1 MKMNRL
7 EKLIMDNPV
16 RWAIQRY
23 YARPVLQ
30 RISHGAKAGRALE
43 IGCGIGAGIEIIF
56 EHFGATSVDAFDLDP
71 ELVEQARSRVERAGI
86 ASASARGQR
95 VDGDA
100 TASGRVRL
108 WVGSATAIAAPDEA
122 YDSVFAFGV
131 LHHLP
136 DWRAGLAECVRVLR
150 PGGVMFA
157 EESYARFIT
166 HPIWRRVMDHPQ
178 EDRFEH
184 DQLRDEMRGAGLDEL
199 GHQIAIGGGSGWIV
213 GRKR

>member
-1 MKMNRL
+1 VRRDVQNVERDDELGRGAHAMKMNRL

-23 YARPVLQ
+23 YATPVLQ
-30 RISHGAKAGRALE
+30 RISRGAKAGRALE
-43 IGCGIGAGIEIIF
+43 IGCGIGAGVPIIL

-71 ELVEQARSRVERAGI
+71 DLVEQARERVGSRANF
-86 ASASARGQR
+86 
-95 VDGDA
+95 
-100 TASGRVRL
+100 
-108 WVGSATAIAAPDEA
+108 WVGSATEVPVRAAT

-157 EESYARFIT
+157 EESYANFIT
-166 HPIWRRVMDHPQ
+166 HPMWRRVMDHPQ

-184 DQLRDEMRGAGLDEL
+184 DQLRDEMRAAGLDEL

>member
-23 YARPVLQ
+23 YATPVLQ
-30 RISHGAKAGRALE
+30 RISRGVRAGRALE
-43 IGCGIGAGIEIIF
+43 IGCGIGAGIEIIL

-71 ELVEQARSRVERAGI
+71 DLVDQARRRVGSRA
-86 ASASARGQR
+86 
-95 VDGDA
+95 
-100 TASGRVRL
+100 RL
-108 WVGSATAIAAPDEA
+108 WVGSATEVPVRDAT

-150 PGGVMFA
+150 SGGVMFA
-157 EESYARFIT
+157 EESYASFIT
-166 HPIWRRVMDHPQ
+166 HPVWRRVMDHPQ
-178 EDRFEH
+178 DDRFEH
-184 DQLRDEMRGAGLDEL
+184 DQLRDTMNRAGLEEL